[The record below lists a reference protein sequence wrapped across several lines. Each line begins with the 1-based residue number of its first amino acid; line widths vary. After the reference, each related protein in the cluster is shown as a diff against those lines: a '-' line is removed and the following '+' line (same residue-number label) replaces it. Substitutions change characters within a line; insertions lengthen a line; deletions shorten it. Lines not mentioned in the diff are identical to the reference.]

1 MHFLLASPSVNNVT
15 ITGDYTLPDGSQVLL
30 VSEVLF
36 VSESVVSRLHQV
48 QLTFQL
54 PLTLNEKDSGLFFLL
69 FPIPENCNFSLKF
82 QMHRDKETPPLLAF
96 PWFGAQFLS
105 HSFLALERDPRF
117 TIVTK

>member
-54 PLTLNEKDSGLFFLL
+54 LLTLNEKDSGLFFIISYSRILQL
-69 FPIPENCNFSLKF
+69 FLKISDASR
-82 QMHRDKETPPLLAF
+82 Q
-96 PWFGAQFLS
+96 
-105 HSFLALERDPRF
+105 RDPA
-117 TIVTK
+117 TIGVPVVWRTIFITLIPGLGT